1 MNIIDH
7 TRRSKKSRIAHVRFV
22 ARMLLAIIITYGV
35 IGGIRMA
42 RPLPEISYTAT
53 SIAPRVS
60 NVAIPWPAN
69 GQTAIGDSET
79 GVLLAGPTQNP
90 RPIASVAK
98 TLTALAV
105 LRKKPLAIGQQGPEI
120 TLTTVDVNLYENYV
134 NRDGSVV
141 TVAAGEKIT
150 QYQALQAL
158 MLPSANNMADS
169 LANWAFGDAESF
181 VKYANIVATSLGM
194 TQTAITDAS
203 GYSPETVSTPRDL
216 ILLGKAA
223 LAEPVLAEIVQQ
235 STAEIPVQGVIRNVN
250 TLLGQEGINGIKTGN
265 TEEAGGCFLVSATRT
280 LKNGKPHT
288 IIIAAMGFPTRQLA
302 MTATLPLLDAA
313 AQNFDY
319 TLLAPKGQVSGIYKA
334 AWGEKIDAKISE
346 DVRTFGWLGTEQK
359 SKISLNTISYNQKKS
374 QKVGTVQSAD
384 GKASSDVFLS
394 KQFNGPSVSWRLQ
407 RAFKLW

>member
-1 MNIIDH
+1 
-7 TRRSKKSRIAHVRFV
+7 
-22 ARMLLAIIITYGV
+22 MLLAIIITYGV

-346 DVRTFGWLGTEQK
+346 DVRTFGW
-359 SKISLNTISYNQKKS
+359 
-374 QKVGTVQSAD
+374 
-384 GKASSDVFLS
+384 
-394 KQFNGPSVSWRLQ
+394 
-407 RAFKLW
+407 

>member
-7 TRRSKKSRIAHVRFV
+7 TRRSKKPRKSHARFV
-22 ARMLLAIIITYGV
+22 ARTLLAIVLVYGA

-42 RPLPEISYTAT
+42 GPLPEISYAAT

-60 NVAIPWPAN
+60 KVTIPWPAN

-90 RPIASVAK
+90 KPIASVTK
-98 TLTALAV
+98 TMTALAV
-105 LRKKPLAIGQQGPEI
+105 LRKKPLAKGQQGPEI
-120 TLTTVDVNLYENYV
+120 VLSQVDVNLYDNYL

-141 TVAAGEKIT
+141 AVAVGEKIT
-150 QYQALQAL
+150 QYQALQAM

-169 LANWAFGDAESF
+169 LVNWAFGDTESY

-194 TQTAITDAS
+194 TQTTIADAS
-203 GYSPETVSTPRDL
+203 GFSAETLSTPQDL
-216 ILLGKAA
+216 LLLGKAA
-223 LAEPVLAEIVQQ
+223 LTEPVLAEIVHQ

-313 AQNFDY
+313 TQNFDY
-319 TLLAPKGQVSGIYKA
+319 TLLAPKGQVVGIYKA
-334 AWGEKIDAKISE
+334 AWGEIINAKISE

-359 SKISLNTISYNQKKS
+359 SKVSLNTISKSHKKLQS
-374 QKVGTVQSAD
+374 VGTVQSAD
-384 GKASSDVFLS
+384 GNASSDVFIS
-394 KQFNGPSVSWRLQ
+394 KEFKGPTLSWRLQ
-407 RAFKLW
+407 KAFKLW